1 MVVVTNLVFLVDIN
15 DSGYDNWKRFP
26 KFPIDGIINFEILNH
41 PSNDEYGITSKGCLS
56 INKLGHR

>member
-1 MVVVTNLVFLVDIN
+1 MAVLTNLVFLFDIN

-26 KFPIDGIINFEILNH
+26 KFPIDGI
-41 PSNDEYGITSKGCLS
+41 SNDKYGITSKGCLS